1 MSRGHAHAV
10 IDVGVGYGED
20 LAHAMQV
27 MRDTASRMRAEP
39 AFARTILEPLEVA
52 GVERWD
58 ASAVILRA
66 RFRVMPLEQ
75 WTVRREYLLRLHRAF
90 LESGIDIPYPQLTVH
105 AARPAP
111 T

>member
-1 MSRGHAHAV
+1 
-10 IDVGVGYGED
+10 
-20 LAHAMQV
+20 
-27 MRDTASRMRAEP
+27 
-39 AFARTILEPLEVA
+39 
-52 GVERWD
+52 
-58 ASAVILRA
+58 VILRA